1 VAAASELRLLVLPGD
16 GIGTEVMAGCARVI
30 EWFELNR
37 GLRVRIDQAL
47 VGGVAIDAE
56 VAAISDETMA
66 IAAAADAVLF
76 GAVGGPAWDDLPRAR
91 RPETGLLR
99 LRKELDLFANLR
111 PAVCYP
117 ELAAASALRPELA
130 VGLDLVVV
138 RELTAGAYFGEPRGI
153 SELPGGGHRAVDTQA
168 YTSFEIERVA
178 RAAFELAQARRGK
191 LCSVDKANVMETGQ
205 LWRRTVSAL
214 AGDYPDVD
222 LSHMF
227 ADNCA
232 MQLARRPEQ
241 FDVIVTDNLFG
252 DLLSDETAALAGS
265 LGLLPS
271 ASLGAVGQPGR
282 IRGLYEPVHG
292 SAPDIAGQ
300 GIANPLAMILS
311 FAMCLR
317 HSLGRAADAHLLE
330 AGARGVIASGLR
342 TPDIATGGETA
353 SSTSEMTTA
362 LLGELD
368 RLAQTAGAA
377 SMAR

>member
-16 GIGTEVMAGCARVI
+16 GIGPEVMAECARVI
-30 EWFELNR
+30 DWFESNR
-37 GLRVRIDQAL
+37 SLRLRVDQAL
-47 VGGVAIDAE
+47 AGGAAIDAE
-56 VAAISDETMA
+56 GAAISDETMA
-66 IAAAADAVLF
+66 IAEAADAILF
-76 GAVGGPAWDDLPRAR
+76 GAVGGPAWDALPRAS

-111 PAVCYP
+111 PAICYP
-117 ELAAASALRPELA
+117 ELVAASALRPELA

-138 RELTAGAYFGEPRGI
+138 RELTAGAYFGKPRGI
-153 SELPGGGHRAVDTQA
+153 SELPGGGFRAVDTQA

-178 RAAFELAQARRGK
+178 RAAFELARTRRGR

-205 LWRRTVSAL
+205 LWRRTVQML
-214 AGDYPDVD
+214 AGDYPDVE

-232 MQLARRPEQ
+232 MQLARRPGQ

-292 SAPDIAGQ
+292 SAPDIAGK
-300 GIANPLAMILS
+300 GMANPLAMILS
-311 FAMCLR
+311 FAMALR
-317 HSLGRAADAHLLE
+317 HSLDRPADADLLE
-330 AGARGVIASGLR
+330 AGARAVISRGLR
-342 TPDIATGGETA
+342 TPDIAVAGEPVVGTDA
-353 SSTSEMTTA
+353 MTTA
-362 LLGELD
+362 LLQELD
-368 RLAQTAGAA
+368 RLAQGAEA
-377 SMAR
+377 ARIGA

>member
-16 GIGTEVMAGCARVI
+16 GIGPEVMAECARI
-30 EWFELNR
+30 IDWFELNR
-37 GLRVRIDQAL
+37 GLKARVDQAL
-47 VGGVAIDAE
+47 VGGAAIDAE
-56 VAAISDETMA
+56 GQAISDETMA
-66 IAAAADAVLF
+66 VAAAADAVLF
-76 GAVGGPAWDDLPRAR
+76 GAVGGAAWDDLPRAR

-117 ELAAASALRPELA
+117 ELVCASALRPELA
-130 VGLDLVVV
+130 RGLDLVVV
-138 RELTAGAYFGEPRGI
+138 RELTAGAYFGEPRGLT
-153 SELPGGGHRAVDTQA
+153 ELPGGGLKAVDTQA

-178 RAAFELAQARRGK
+178 RAAFELARVRRGR

-205 LWRRTVSAL
+205 LWRRTVQAL
-214 AGDYPDVD
+214 AAGYPDVE

-232 MQLARRPEQ
+232 MQLARAPAQ

-271 ASLGAVGQPGR
+271 ASLGAVGEPGR
-282 IRGLYEPVHG
+282 TRGLYEPVHG

-317 HSLGRAADAHLLE
+317 HSLGRAEDAGLLE
-330 AGARGVIASGLR
+330 DAVRAVIARGLR
-342 TPDIATGGETA
+342 TPDIAVAGERPA
-353 SSTSEMTTA
+353 GSAEMTSG
-362 LLGELD
+362 LLLELD
-368 RLAQTAGAA
+368 RLAERAEGARIG
-377 SMAR
+377 S

>member
-1 VAAASELRLLVLPGD
+1 MAAASELRLLVLPGD
-16 GIGTEVMAGCARVI
+16 GIGPEVMAECARVI

-37 GLRVRIDQAL
+37 GLRARIDQAL
-47 VGGVAIDAE
+47 VGGAAIDAE
-56 VAAISDETMA
+56 GAAISDETMA
-66 IAAAADAVLF
+66 LAEAADAVLF

-99 LRKELDLFANLR
+99 MRKELDLFANLR

-117 ELAAASALRPELA
+117 ELVSASALRPELA
-130 VGLDLVVV
+130 LGLDLVVV

-153 SELPGGGHRAVDTQA
+153 TELPGGGHKAVDTQA
-168 YTSFEIERVA
+168 YTTFEIERVA
-178 RAAFELAQARRGK
+178 RAAFELARTRRRR

-205 LWRRTVSAL
+205 LWRRTVQAL
-214 AGDYPDVD
+214 ATDYPDVE

-232 MQLARRPEQ
+232 MQLARAPVQ

-282 IRGLYEPVHG
+282 KRGLYEPVHG

-317 HSLGRAADAHLLE
+317 HSLGRSEEADLLE
-330 AGARGVIASGLR
+330 GAVRAVIAQGLR
-342 TPDIATGGETA
+342 TPDIAAGGPSIGA
-353 SSTSEMTTA
+353 GGMTTA

-368 RLAQTAGAA
+368 RLAEAAEPARIGA
-377 SMAR
+377 